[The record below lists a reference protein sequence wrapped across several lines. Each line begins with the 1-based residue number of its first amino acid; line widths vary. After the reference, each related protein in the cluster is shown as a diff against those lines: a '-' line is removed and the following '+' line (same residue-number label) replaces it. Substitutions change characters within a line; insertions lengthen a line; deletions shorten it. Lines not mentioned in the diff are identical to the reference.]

1 MASNRRTG
9 SGSEKAS
16 NLVLGDGWLAA
27 PLARDIPARAN
38 GGVGCAQRQ
47 RLARNRAQRGW
58 VAVPISNQPEMIV
71 NSHRFDAFS
80 PRLLPVAVLLLNA
93 CAARTDDKY
102 NGEALFSLNGVVTDH
117 RTSPPPEANLYLVWP
132 NPKHAGAALV
142 AETIE
147 LHPTFPVT
155 FTLDVF
161 TPPPVIQFPDAPRFN
176 EGIFVAGTSAA
187 FGFLDGTMSVTGGG
201 LLGLDPRHLLMYIPD
216 GASAGGPIAI
226 TLHGSAAPG
235 FHIVDERCISPA
247 KAAEIRACIAGLGPQ
262 ADDMT
267 VVETCGT
274 LNPDLPWLS
283 FAPDDL
289 DTALTV
295 ELFDAQQ
302 PYQPDP
308 AECI

>member
-1 MASNRRTG
+1 MNSPRFAAS
-9 SGSEKAS
+9 
-16 NLVLGDGWLAA
+16 
-27 PLARDIPARAN
+27 
-38 GGVGCAQRQ
+38 
-47 RLARNRAQRGW
+47 
-58 VAVPISNQPEMIV
+58 
-71 NSHRFDAFS
+71 S
-80 PRLLPVAVLLLNA
+80 PRLLPVAALLLTA
-93 CAARTDDKY
+93 CAARTDNKY

-132 NPKHAGAALV
+132 NPKHAGAAFV
-142 AETIE
+142 AETIQ

-161 TPPPVIQFPDAPRFN
+161 TPPPLIEFPNAPKFN
-176 EGIFVAGTSAA
+176 EGIFVAGTSGE
-187 FGFLDGTMSVTGGG
+187 FGLQGGTTTVTGGG

-216 GASAGGPIAI
+216 GAPVGGPIAI
-226 TLHGSAAPG
+226 AFHGTAGPG

-247 KAAEIRACIAGLGPQ
+247 KAAEIRACIAALGPQ
-262 ADDMT
+262 ADEMT

-274 LNPDLPWLS
+274 SSPDLPWLS

-289 DTALTV
+289 DTELTV
-295 ELFDAQQ
+295 EMFDPQQ